1 VFVKNFERSSPFGGL
16 GRHRIKMW
24 FFSEK
29 VAMDWLKNVS
39 NDDFNDFLP
48 QLLEALKNET
58 W

>member
-1 VFVKNFERSSPFGGL
+1 LLKILSGPLPLADWADIELKCG
-16 GRHRIKMW
+16 